1 MYIHSTGGIGNQLFQ
16 YNLAHLLNVN
26 MDRKAI
32 ILFEDSSNSKFPR
45 NNFLVDIEKVCNH
58 DVSVIEESKLL
69 LVIKA
74 RDSIKYRTGLRSNSQ
89 KEQTFV
95 ERLKSINNNQKQKA
109 APFIFRELWQDW
121 ELVNAGF
128 PLIEHEILKWLDGVK
143 FDNNVSQILKREFQT
158 IHVRRGDYSLNPDA
172 WGLLSIEYY
181 KMNIQDDLF
190 TVIVTDDDPLT
201 GKLRTEFPE
210 AQVFGPKELD
220 ELQALKIMSIS
231 RRIIVAN
238 SSFSW
243 WGSVLAREFSG
254 AEVIMPDTWY
264 KRSDRQPSLLGDPR
278 NEYRKA
284 IFE

>member
-1 MYIHSTGGIGNQLFQ
+1 
-16 YNLAHLLNVN
+16 